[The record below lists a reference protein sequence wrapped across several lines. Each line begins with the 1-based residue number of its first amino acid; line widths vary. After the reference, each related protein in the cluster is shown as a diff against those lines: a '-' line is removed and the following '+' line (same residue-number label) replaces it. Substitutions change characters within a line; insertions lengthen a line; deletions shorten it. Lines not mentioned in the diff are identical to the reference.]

1 MRAPNRY
8 PKRSPCEWQRLRQT
22 ALTYFAAGKRPACV
36 ARALNLSHETA
47 RRWYHHWQA
56 TAAALPCRPHGPQP
70 RLGPEQLA
78 ELERQLLRGPLA
90 HG

>member
-8 PKRSPCEWQRLRQT
+8 PQRQSSEWQQLRQT
-22 ALTYFAAGKRPACV
+22 ALTHFVAGQRPACV

-47 RRWYHHWQA
+47 RRWYHHWRA
-56 TAAALPCRPHGPQP
+56 TAAALPRRPHGPQP

-90 HG
+90 QG

>member
-8 PKRSPCEWQRLRQT
+8 PKRQPSEGQQLRQ
-22 ALTYFAAGKRPACV
+22 AAVEHFAAGERPAAV

-47 RRWYHHWQA
+47 RRWYHHWHA
-56 TAAALPCRPHGPQP
+56 TAAALPRRPHGPPP
-70 RLGPEQLA
+70 RRGPEQLA

-90 HG
+90 QG